1 MWRGG
6 SGLAEKVASG
16 LQKVPM
22 VVSAGLLCAV
32 PLSCGAASLVAGAA
46 FYAFMVSLIGQC
58 KIDFNSVVSMD
69 AFQVRYIRPCYISI
83 QLKM

>member
-1 MWRGG
+1 MTRCSPKSCVFRIMWRGG

-22 VVSAGLLCAV
+22 VVSAGLLCAT

-46 FYAFMVSLIGQC
+46 FYAFMVSIIKENLI
-58 KIDFNSVVSMD
+58 FN
-69 AFQVRYIRPCYISI
+69 A
-83 QLKM
+83 L

>member
-46 FYAFMVSLIGQC
+46 FYAFMVSLIGEC
-58 KIDFNSVVSMD
+58 KIDFNTVLPS
-69 AFQVRYIRPCYISI
+69 
-83 QLKM
+83 